1 MVGQDL
7 VAPSVP
13 GNGHAASHCHRT
25 GSPGWVSDHGGGS
38 DAAVVG
44 HLPRDPACSVQT
56 SNPGAAREHD
66 RGFLPS
72 DTNPPARRCAGATAP
87 QPFPPPAPLLPP
99 SQGSTELLLVLS
111 RPTAEPNAPSSK
123 GSAPGHSAEAPAVCY
138 GGLMGRGSTP
148 VPGGGWQPPALPP
161 TATKPR
167 KVAGISSVC
176 SLWVC
181 LSVIPASE
189 KSQVLCRAREKVL
202 VNKCVTAE
210 VLLGSA
216 AAG

>member
-7 VAPSVP
+7 VDPSVP
-13 GNGHAASHCHRT
+13 GDVHAASHCHRT

-123 GSAPGHSAEAPAVCY
+123 GSAHRSSSSLLWGARGVRMHPGAGGRLAAPSP
-138 GGLMGRGSTP
+138 STD
-148 VPGGGWQPPALPP
+148 GD
-161 TATKPR
+161 
-167 KVAGISSVC
+167 
-176 SLWVC
+176 
-181 LSVIPASE
+181 
-189 KSQVLCRAREKVL
+189 
-202 VNKCVTAE
+202 
-210 VLLGSA
+210 
-216 AAG
+216 

>member
-13 GNGHAASHCHRT
+13 GNGHAASHWHGT

-72 DTNPPARRCAGATAP
+72 DTNPPARLRSHFLRLRRCCP
-87 QPFPPPAPLLPP
+87 
-99 SQGSTELLLVLS
+99 
-111 RPTAEPNAPSSK
+111 RPKAAPSCSWCSH
-123 GSAPGHSAEAPAVCY
+123 GPLQSQMLRAARAQPTEAPPVCY
-138 GGLMGRGSTP
+138 GGAHGAREHPGAGGRL
-148 VPGGGWQPPALPP
+148 AAPP

-167 KVAGISSVC
+167 KVAGLSSVC

-181 LSVIPASE
+181 LSVALPASK
-189 KSQVLCRAREKVL
+189 KSQVLRRAREKVL